1 MSGIKTKT
9 LTSVLIVLVLLIGN
23 LQGAWRS
30 EQLQL
35 NGDQLSKLQGG
46 TSFWKDPCTIDGLLF
61 GIGAGGCM
69 MGNIFGCLSAAGALI
84 KGWKY
89 DDCF

>member
-1 MSGIKTKT
+1 MNGLKKKT
-9 LTSVLIVLVLLIGN
+9 LTSVLVVLILLIGN

-35 NGDQLSKLQGG
+35 NGNQLSKLQGG
-46 TSFWKDPCTIDGLLF
+46 SSFWKDPCTIDGFLF
-61 GIGAGGCM
+61 GIGAGTCM
-69 MGNIFGCLSAAGALI
+69 MGNIFGCLSAAGALV
-84 KGWKY
+84 KAWKT